1 MAYAKCRENELSPM
15 YKDYLNAE
23 TVQGKLISVF
33 EYDILQ
39 LDRMKHESEKGED
52 EMNTYTMKP
61 QIPFVTS
68 TDLKRTPATLENR
81 KMVEFIDSHKFS
93 FSVDKVTKK
102 LTSSVTEN
110 KK

>member
-1 MAYAKCRENELSPM
+1 MNE
-15 YKDYLNAE
+15 
-23 TVQGKLISVF
+23 T
-33 EYDILQ
+33 
-39 LDRMKHESEKGED
+39 SEKGEH

-61 QIPFVTS
+61 QIPFVTK

-81 KMVEFIDSHKFS
+81 KMVEFLDSHNFS

-102 LTSSVTEN
+102 LTSSVTEH